1 MICRY
6 SGVNIYSMI
15 SRISSFS
22 GPLAKLF
29 IARSMTQSMATS
41 GLILQWEIGNSS
53 LYVGSG
59 AAIEDMTANSADG
72 TIVGTISYESGYL
85 SIQGSATEYVRTGDL
100 NSYLSPATTG
110 TSISAFLWVY
120 PTTNGIILAE
130 EGTTSGDAGSWYDA
144 QIQRNSSGNYLF
156 GVWPYASVGSPR
168 ITSSATYSLNE
179 WHYVGYTYDGTT
191 LKGYVNGALAGSS
204 AVIRQSPGNSSF
216 GMYYYVGY
224 PTSTNMV
231 TAPGGFGQGPA
242 SDFRFGGMHVYN
254 RGISAAEVLGNFES
268 ERSAYGI

>member
-29 IARSMTQSMATS
+29 MARSMTQSMATS

-53 LYVGSG
+53 SYVGYG
-59 AAIEDMTANSADG
+59 TAIEDMTANSADG

-100 NSYLSPATTG
+100 NAYLSPATTG

-120 PTTNGIILAE
+120 PTTNGIILSE
-130 EGTTSGDAGSWYDA
+130 EGTDTGDAGGWYDA
-144 QIQRNSSGNYLF
+144 QIQRNSSGSYLF
-156 GVWPYASVGSPR
+156 GVWPYDMGNPL

-191 LKGYVNGALAGSS
+191 LRGYVNGALAGSA
-204 AVIRQSPGNSSF
+204 AVIRQSPGNNGN

-231 TAPGGFGQGPA
+231 TDPGGLGQGPA